1 MPVMNLL
8 ATGTTTELV
17 TSADWS
23 VITDA
28 LTAQVNVAS
37 VMGVL
42 AAAAGVSIG
51 LTFAWWGAR
60 KTVRMVMAAFKRG
73 KISF

>member
-1 MPVMNLL
+1 MPGMNLL
-8 ATGTTTELV
+8 ATGATTI
-17 TSADWS
+17 TSTDWS
-23 VITDA
+23 AITDA
-28 LTAQVNVAS
+28 LTAQVNVGS

-42 AAAAGVSIG
+42 AAGAGISIG

-60 KTVRMVMAAFKRG
+60 KTTRMVMKAFKSG